1 VDADPDQEPREPER
15 IAVTWPGLG
24 YWARV
29 TVVVALVLGLMLELR
44 KAADV
49 LVLALAAAVLA
60 VGLDPAVRFL
70 ERRGMRRGFAVMAI
84 FVGSILV
91 FAGFLTFAIPEFVGQ
106 IREFAKSIPSIVSDL
121 SQRDDWIGEAMRN
134 ANVQQNL
141 QDFVAQVPSK
151 IASSFGSIVG
161 VTTAITGLLFRL
173 FTIAILTV
181 YFMLTYP
188 SMRRAVAVH
197 TPVKDRTRLER
208 VIDTSTRRIG
218 GYVSGSF
225 ILAGLS
231 SLAAAIVLIALGV
244 QFWFPLAIW
253 AGLAS
258 LIPIVGAYL
267 GALPAVLIALA
278 QSPGKA
284 IAVTIFF
291 VVWQQL
297 RDYVIGPPV
306 MKDSVNLS
314 PAAVILATVIGGS
327 VGGFFGI
334 LLALPIAATL
344 KVVVLEYMFTTASG
358 GSEAEGSDADTSD
371 GSSGAEPIDPA
382 ETADSPS

>member
-1 VDADPDQEPREPER
+1 MEPEPDPR
-15 IAVTWPGLG
+15 DRDRVAVTWPGLG

-29 TVVVALVLGLMLELR
+29 TVVIALVLGLMLELR
-44 KAADV
+44 RAADV
-49 LVLALAAAVLA
+49 LVLALAAAILA

-70 ERRGMRRGFAVMAI
+70 ERRGLRRGFAVMTI

-91 FAGFLTFAIPEFVGQ
+91 FAAFLTFAIPEFVGQ
-106 IREFAKSIPSIVSDL
+106 IREFAKSIPSIVNDL
-121 SQRDDWIGEAMRN
+121 AQRDDWIGEAVRN
-134 ANVQQNL
+134 ANIQQNL
-141 QDFVAQVPSK
+141 QDFVAEAPSK
-151 IASSFGSIVG
+151 IASSFGSIIG

-197 TPVKDRTRLER
+197 TPVKDRDRLER

-244 QFWFPLAIW
+244 RFWFPLAIW

-284 IAVTIFF
+284 VAVTIFF
-291 VVWQQL
+291 VLWQQV
-297 RDYVIGPPV
+297 RDYIVGPPV

-314 PAAVILATVIGGS
+314 PAAVILATIIGGS

-334 LLALPIAATL
+334 LLALPVAATL
-344 KVVVLEYMFTTASG
+344 KVVVLEYWLSTP
-358 GSEAEGSDADTSD
+358 SD
-371 GSSGAEPIDPA
+371 GSAAGPEGEQAGAERAGDTVPTEASDP
-382 ETADSPS
+382 PG

>member
-1 VDADPDQEPREPER
+1 VDPKAEQRDGEGEREHV
-15 IAVTWPGLG
+15 AVTWPGLG

-29 TVVVALVLGLMLELR
+29 TVVVGLVLGLLLELR
-44 KAADV
+44 KAGDV

-70 ERRGMRRGFAVMAI
+70 ERHGMRRGWAVMAI

-106 IREFAKSIPSIVSDL
+106 IREFARSIPSIVNDL
-121 SQRDDWIGEAMRN
+121 AQRDDWIGEAVRN
-134 ANVQQNL
+134 ANIQQNL
-141 QDFVAQVPSK
+141 QDFVSKVPST
-151 IASSFGSIVG
+151 IASSFGSIIG

-188 SMRRAVAVH
+188 SMRRSIAVH
-197 TPVKDRTRLER
+197 APVKDRDRLER

-253 AGLAS
+253 G
-258 LIPIVGAYL
+258 
-267 GALPAVLIALA
+267 
-278 QSPGKA
+278 
-284 IAVTIFF
+284 
-291 VVWQQL
+291 
-297 RDYVIGPPV
+297 
-306 MKDSVNLS
+306 S
-314 PAAVILATVIGGS
+314 PA
-327 VGGFFGI
+327 
-334 LLALPIAATL
+334 
-344 KVVVLEYMFTTASG
+344 
-358 GSEAEGSDADTSD
+358 
-371 GSSGAEPIDPA
+371 
-382 ETADSPS
+382 